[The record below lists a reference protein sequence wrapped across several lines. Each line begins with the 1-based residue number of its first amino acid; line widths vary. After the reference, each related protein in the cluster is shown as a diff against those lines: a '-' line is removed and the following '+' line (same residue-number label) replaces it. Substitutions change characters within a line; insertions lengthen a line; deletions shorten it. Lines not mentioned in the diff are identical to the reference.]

1 MTAPMS
7 EVREGAALTLA
18 ECREL
23 EAERMRRATATDA
36 LPIRSTLAEYDAAR
50 VALVAL
56 SDADLWQTIHAEHAA
71 RGAFGAPSA
80 TYVAAVDIERE
91 RRRARGAEVH
101 RFHTGAPRDD
111 TDAGGPAG
119 RRPVVEVWSSPW
131 SPWCTDADDAE
142 LRRQTELGAARRNPE
157 RYAVWVHTGG
167 DQYDGGAVMAA
178 THYIDAD
185 GIEREYPTFMT
196 PHKRK
201 AWRGAL
207 VRVGVVAQPG
217 EVRATARKS
226 VRWHGRSAND
236 YRGPAASIRPE
247 HRAAAHDA
255 ATIDGGALADTGHR
269 AREHGRALVGDDGC
283 NALVNGRR
291 VRLRPLTAEGALW
304 LHLCADTGHGA
315 QYAEGDPQR
324 VVGAIEDAPRRRHG
338 RPAVVVQWVHQTD
351 TDGNGN
357 ALVREV
363 VRHTIDTD
371 RNGWR
376 NRSVTTDGRTYAG
389 NLNAE
394 LLQEWTPLA
403 HTARSATIRA
413 DRRRGLVDRPER
425 TTTEYRRTDA
435 DRKREQRRRSA
446 LVAAR
451 TALMSGALPAGR
463 SHSAPVQAAAV
474 ALVVALVTGADPVAL
489 VDTE

>member
-1 MTAPMS
+1 MS
-7 EVREGAALTLA
+7 ALTERREGAALTLA

-23 EAERMRRATATDA
+23 EAERMRRAAATDA

-50 VALVAL
+50 GALVAL
-56 SDADLWQTIHAEHAA
+56 SDADLWSTIHAEHAA

-91 RRRARGAEVH
+91 RRRALAPEVTK
-101 RFHTGAPRDD
+101 FHTGAPRDD
-111 TDAGGPAG
+111 ADAGGPAG
-119 RRPVVEVWSSPW
+119 RRPVALVAAAPW
-131 SPWCTDADDAE
+131 SPWCTDADAAE

-167 DQYDGGAVMAA
+167 AEYDGGAVMAA

-185 GIEREYPTFMT
+185 GAEVEYPTWLT
-196 PHKRK
+196 PHGRK

-269 AREHGRALVGDDGC
+269 AREHGRALLGDDGC

-324 VVGAIEDAPRRRHG
+324 VVGAIEDAPRRQHG
-338 RPAVVVQWVHQTD
+338 RPVVVVQWVHRSA
-351 TDGNGN
+351 TDGQGN
-357 ALVREV
+357 ALVRAV
-363 VRHTIDTD
+363 VRHAVDTD
-371 RNGWR
+371 RGDWR
-376 NRSVTTDGRTYAG
+376 NRSVTTDGRTYSG

-394 LLQEWTPLA
+394 LLTEWTPLA
-403 HTARSATIRA
+403 HTARSATLKA
-413 DRRRGLVDRPER
+413 DRRRGIIDRPER

-446 LVAAR
+446 LVAAH
-451 TALMSGALPAGR
+451 TALMSGAIPAGR

-474 ALVVALVTGADPVAL
+474 ALWCAAVTGADPVAL
-489 VDTE
+489 VAPE